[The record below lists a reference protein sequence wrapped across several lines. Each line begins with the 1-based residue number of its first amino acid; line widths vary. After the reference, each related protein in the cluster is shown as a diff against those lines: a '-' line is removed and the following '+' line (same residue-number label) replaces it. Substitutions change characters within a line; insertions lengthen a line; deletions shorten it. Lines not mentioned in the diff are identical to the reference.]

1 MNRDN
6 LRKVVVREIG
16 GSTYTG
22 YSLEKFVPNEN
33 NEICLAVESEEG
45 YVELVQIDRVK
56 FIDIE
61 SEDK

>member
-6 LRKVVVREIG
+6 LRKVQVRDMERDI
-16 GSTYTG
+16 YIG
-22 YSLEKFVPNEN
+22 YSLNKIIPNEN

-45 YVELVQIDRVK
+45 YIELVQVDRVK